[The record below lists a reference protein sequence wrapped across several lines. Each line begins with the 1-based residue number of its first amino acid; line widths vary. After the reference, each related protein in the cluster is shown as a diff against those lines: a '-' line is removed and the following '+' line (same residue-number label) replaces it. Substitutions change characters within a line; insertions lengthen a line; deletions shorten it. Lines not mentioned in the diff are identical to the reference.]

1 MTAAL
6 ELSLSHWP
14 ELSRAVFVPHTTVE
28 YERLVA
34 LLDELVDEVGND
46 ESHPLASLMEV
57 VGSLIERYEDE
68 YVPTLEGSSAR
79 AGE

>member
-14 ELSRAVFVPHTTVE
+14 ELSRAVYVPHTAVE

-46 ESHPLASLMEV
+46 ESHPLASLMDV
-57 VGSLIERYEDE
+57 VGLLLERYEDE
-68 YVPTLEGSSAR
+68 HVPVLETSLVG